1 MLSKKFKFE
10 DEEETFYNFIESKK
24 WKERGAALDALNKAL
39 GLDITK
45 LPDSTEVLPA
55 LKLAPGDYAPLL
67 IKAFTSVSV
76 ISNGLRDKFKNY
88 ASLTITEILGRFKEK
103 KATVVA
109 AARMAAVSCV
119 KTIKFPDA
127 VCETLVEKLEDKNP
141 AIRSES
147 TLSIMR
153 NVKPKSITLA
163 KPVFKELIA
172 NLSHFHKT
180 IRESTAK

>member
-45 LPDSTEVLPA
+45 LPDSTENLPA

-103 KATVVA
+103 KATVVT
-109 AARMAAVSCV
+109 AARMADSCV

-127 VCETLVEKLEDKNP
+127 RHWS
-141 AIRSES
+141 RSCKTRTRRFEAS
-147 TLSIMR
+147 RLYSSCAMSSQSRLHWR
-153 NVKPKSITLA
+153 NR
-163 KPVFKELIA
+163 F
-172 NLSHFHKT
+172 
-180 IRESTAK
+180 